1 MSNITNL
8 GFVKLDNSG
17 KNYLSWLLDVGIH
30 LEVKGLGETVKE
42 NNNATMQD
50 RAKAVI
56 FKASS

>member
-50 RAKAVI
+50 RAKAMTL
-56 FKASS
+56 